1 MRRRE
6 VLAGAAGLAVL
17 GGGAVAIGEWTP
29 LESDTAIEPIELE
42 TIDAPGS
49 DAGTAMVPER
59 GRVTFVELFATWCTV
74 CEGMMEPLADVHA
87 EVGGDVQFVS
97 ATSEP
102 VGNTVTREDVATW
115 WRDHDGNWPV
125 ALDTDLE
132 LTEALDASGVPYA
145 FVLDE
150 TNAVTWSGRGAKS
163 ADEIRTAI
171 DASRGE

>member
-17 GGGAVAIGEWTP
+17 GGGAAAVNGWNP
-29 LESDTAIEPIELE
+29 LESGDAVDPVELE

-49 DAGTAMVPER
+49 EAGTAAVPER

-74 CEGMMEPLADVHA
+74 CEGMMPTLA
-87 EVGGDVQFVS
+87 EVHEGVDDDVQFVS
-97 ATSEP
+97 VTSEP
-102 VGNTVTREDVATW
+102 VGNTITRDDVANW

-125 ALDTDLE
+125 ALDSDLE

-150 TNAVTWSGRGAKS
+150 SNVVTWSGRGEKS
-163 ADEIRTAI
+163 ADEIASAI
-171 DASRGE
+171 ADARGE